1 MTYKEVLKMS
11 KNVYIEKLNVLTFKK
26 QIDIN
31 NVNI

>member
-1 MTYKEVLKMS
+1 MSYKEMLKMS
-11 KNVYIEKLNVLTFKK
+11 KNVYIKKLNVLTFKK